1 MESHTIYNSIVL
13 EYFPINFGCKVFVE
27 IRTTP
32 IVGAGP
38 RVVGAGPRACPLHS
52 TSCAV
57 AGHQING
64 PNALWHSPGP
74 RPTVENAA

>member
-38 RVVGAGPRACPLHS
+38 RACPLHG
-52 TSCAV
+52 TSCEV